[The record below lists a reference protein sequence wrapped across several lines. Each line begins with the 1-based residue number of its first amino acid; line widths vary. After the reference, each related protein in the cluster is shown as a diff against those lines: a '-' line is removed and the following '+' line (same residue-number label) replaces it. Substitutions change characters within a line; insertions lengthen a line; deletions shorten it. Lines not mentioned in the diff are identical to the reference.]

1 MHIIGLMRQRL
12 LTLSNGAQ
20 EEYKVR
26 NMFRT
31 FDADKSGALS
41 INELAGLFSQL
52 GVDVKEN
59 ELLAVM
65 KALDKNGNGTVDFEE
80 FYTFLVCDPYTKF
93 KF

>member
-12 LTLSNGAQ
+12 VSLSNGAQ
-20 EEYKVR
+20 EEYKIR

-31 FDADKSGALS
+31 FDADNSGSLS
-41 INELAGLFSQL
+41 INELGGLFSQL
-52 GVDVKEN
+52 GVEVTEN

-65 KALDKNGNGTVDFEE
+65 KALDKNGNGTVEFEE
-80 FYTFLVCDPYTKF
+80 FYTFIVVDPYTKF